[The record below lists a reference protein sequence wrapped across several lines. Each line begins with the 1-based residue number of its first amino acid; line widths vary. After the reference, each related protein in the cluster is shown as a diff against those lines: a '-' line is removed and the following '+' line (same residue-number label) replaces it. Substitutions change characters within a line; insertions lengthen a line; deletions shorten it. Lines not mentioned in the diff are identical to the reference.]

1 MKRLATATT
10 SLLLLV
16 LAATGWSQS
25 RFGLRESETIR
36 RTLEFSSDG
45 GTKTLELD
53 NIQGSIR
60 VTGYN
65 GSNVEMVTEKGIR
78 AESDERLQAAKKEVR
93 LDITDKSSTIE
104 IYVDSPATGAATAR
118 IVGEV
123 ARTGTIE
130 VTTWPSN
137 SRSESLATPRYACG
151 P

>member
-25 RFGLRESETIR
+25 RFGLRESETIG

-65 GSNVEMVTEKGIR
+65 GSNVEMVAEKRIR

-104 IYVDSPATGAATAR
+104 IYVDQPGSFSPR
-118 IVGEV
+118 
-123 ARTGTIE
+123 
-130 VTTWPSN
+130 PFP
-137 SRSESLATPRYACG
+137 RSEEHTSELQVT
-151 P
+151 